1 MIHIIGSDGSREVAA
16 EDFFLG
22 LYQTS
27 LEEDE
32 IITAISVPIRKGSK
46 STYLKFMQP
55 ASRFAIV
62 GCAALV
68 SDEGVRVAFS
78 GVSAKPFRDKTV
90 ENALKGNFSLESIA
104 DATANAA
111 EGVSILGDHYASESY
126 RKQMA
131 KVYCKRALTSL
142 L

>member
-1 MIHIIGSDGSREVAA
+1 
-16 EDFFLG
+16 
-22 LYQTS
+22 
-27 LEEDE
+27 
-32 IITAISVPIRKGSK
+32 
-46 STYLKFMQP
+46 MQP

-78 GVSAKPFRDKTV
+78 GVSAKPFRDKAV
-90 ENALKGNFSLESIA
+90 EDALNGNLSEASIA
-104 DATANAA
+104 EATANAA